1 MSTLI
6 SPAALDVPVA
16 APRRTGPPVARTLAG
31 AVLLAVVLLALL
43 GPLLWPDPAA
53 QDLGRALQ
61 PPGGTEPLGT
71 DHLGRSLAS
80 RLAHATR
87 LSLAL
92 ALLSVVVAAVLG
104 CTAGVLAAWRGG
116 WVDAALRAVSEVL
129 LAIPVL
135 LVVLIVA
142 AAADGGLWALF
153 VGFALVQWVEYF
165 RVVRARA
172 GLVLGSSAV
181 EAARLLR
188 LGPGHVLR
196 RHLWPELRPVLAT
209 LATFGVGTTVLALST
224 LGFVGVGARPP
235 TPELGL
241 MVTEAMP
248 YYAEAPWLS
257 LAPVTVLAAIVVGL
271 LGLRGN
277 R

>member
-6 SPAALDVPVA
+6 SPAGLDLPVA

-165 RVVRARA
+165 RLVRARA